1 MIMFLICF
9 SYVVIV
15 GGTIGY
21 IAENFISDRFGIVTA
36 FIFVL
41 VATTFMP
48 LPLMY
53 MVG

>member
-21 IAENFISDRFGIVTA
+21 IAEFISDRFGIVTA